1 MGLRYHAAG
10 FSLPT
15 MAYDPDAPEQ
25 PPDPDG
31 RGSSA
36 SRAVSMI
43 GRTIAGNFRITSLIG
58 AGAMGDVYQAQQL
71 SLGKDVALKLL
82 RRELLIDET
91 LRKRFELE
99 AKNASSLNHPNC
111 IQIIDFGRDGD
122 LLFIAMEYLKGS
134 DLCRTMETEW
144 PFPLERTVHIF
155 DQVLAALEEAHEH
168 GIVHRDLKP
177 ANVMLVSRR
186 GDPDFVKV
194 CDFGIAKSDGMH
206 SSWAEGL
213 TMKGL
218 ICGTPEYMSPEQAR
232 GERLDGR
239 SDLYAAGVVL
249 YQMLTGG
256 VPFKSSSPVA
266 LLSMHL
272 GEVPTPPSLRKPGL
286 DIPAR
291 LEELVLRALE
301 KDPAKR
307 PQTAA
312 EFRQD
317 LRDAVSE
324 VLAYVPALG
333 TGPRSS
339 GVRSSA
345 LRPGGSTGANVAA
358 VPTTQTV
365 APALLKAKT
374 RGLVLA
380 AVALA
385 AAGAAVLLPSL
396 QSDKPSEH
404 TPNSA
409 STAEMAPPTPASP
422 KVMAAQTDE
431 ATAQPEAPPSEPV
444 PTAAAEAPAAPE
456 VAPRKKK
463 GKPTAASGKPAAVE
477 KAVANAPLLAAPV
490 AAKAP
495 ALVPPSI
502 ATAAESPQLSAA
514 ESALQEAQR
523 LLGKGQYQQACQKG
537 EDARK
542 SDPSQAAAYK
552 FLGKC
557 YMRAGDTTRANDN
570 YRRYLELAPSA
581 PDAAFIRSIV
591 K

>member
-1 MGLRYHAAG
+1 M
-10 FSLPT
+10 PT
-15 MAYDPDAPEQ
+15 MAYDPDAPMQ

-134 DLCRTMETEW
+134 DLCRTMETQW

-194 CDFGIAKSDGMH
+194 CDFGIAKADGTH

-249 YQMLTGG
+249 YQMLTGE

-272 GEVPTPPSLRKPGL
+272 GEMPAPPSLRKPGL

-312 EFRQD
+312 EFREE

-345 LRPGGSTGANVAA
+345 LRATGSSGPNMAA

-365 APALLKAKT
+365 APALRKAKT
-374 RGLVLA
+374 RGLLLT
-380 AVALA
+380 AVAVL

-396 QSDKPSEH
+396 SQKPSE
-404 TPNSA
+404 SA
-409 STAEMAPPTPASP
+409 STPEPPAAALAPLGQTETI
-422 KVMAAQTDE
+422 AAQANE
-431 ATAQPEAPPSEPV
+431 AAAPLPEAPPSAPAPAV
-444 PTAAAEAPAAPE
+444 AAEAPAVAE
-456 VAPRKKK
+456 VVPRKKK
-463 GKPTAASGKPAAVE
+463 GKPPAAPGKPAAVG
-477 KAVANAPLLAAPV
+477 KAVAESAPLIAAPV

-495 ALVPPSI
+495 ALVSPP
-502 ATAAESPQLSAA
+502 APNAAEAPQLSAS

-542 SDPSQAAAYK
+542 IDPSQAATYK

-557 YMRAGDTTRANDN
+557 YMRAGDTTRATDH